1 MQINPYLFFDG
12 NCEEAFKFYEKAT
25 GGKIEAIMPYE
36 GTPGA
41 NQAPPDWGK
50 KVMHASLTIGD
61 TRLMGSDA
69 PVKDFKKPQGFS
81 VALNLSDPTQAE
93 KTFKALSD
101 NGSIQMPIQETFW
114 AQRFGMLTDRFGIPW
129 MINCEKAA

>member
-69 PVKDFKKPQGFS
+69 PGKDFKKPQGFS

-114 AQRFGMLTDRFGIPW
+114 AQRFGMLTDRFGVPW